1 MGENESTEENK
12 KAEDELIKQSICPV
26 CKAKLKHTEGCL
38 ECAACGW
45 SLCLEA

>member
-1 MGENESTEENK
+1 MGNAEEFEERK
-12 KAEDELIKQSICPV
+12 TDEELIKQGICPV
-26 CKAKLKHTEGCL
+26 CRAKLKHAEGCV